1 MAMLIPD
8 YNNGFCYKSI
18 NYDGDC
24 CCNCKHRVLLVIYR
38 FPLGYYC
45 NHPIYEKVL
54 TFIGYSGHSICE
66 MYERANNLNKNK

>member
-1 MAMLIPD
+1 MS
-8 YNNGFCYKSI
+8 K
-18 NYDGDC
+18 
-24 CCNCKHRVLLVIYR
+24 LLTNDKK